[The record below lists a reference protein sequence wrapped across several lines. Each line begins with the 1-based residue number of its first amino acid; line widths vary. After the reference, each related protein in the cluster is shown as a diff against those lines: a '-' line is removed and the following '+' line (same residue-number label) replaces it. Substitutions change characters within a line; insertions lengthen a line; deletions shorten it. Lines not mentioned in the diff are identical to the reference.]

1 MNYEESIKYIKN
13 NSYSAYEIHKAT
25 GLNEASLRKILRG
38 EVKKSQRRTKD
49 TIIAYVD
56 ELINSNGLPRFVD
69 LEELI
74 PRIIENHDSLLLN
87 QNYATWFEL
96 QVYKKA
102 FELTK
107 K

>member
-1 MNYEESIKYIKN
+1 MNYEESIKYIKR
-13 NSYSAYEIHKAT
+13 NSHSAYEIHKAT
-25 GLNEASLRKILRG
+25 GITEAGIRKVLNGLVAKPQRKTKEA
-38 EVKKSQRRTKD
+38 
-49 TIIAYVD
+49 IIDYVD
-56 ELINSNGLPRFVD
+56 EFINSNGLPRFVD

-102 FELTK
+102 LQMMNK
-107 K
+107 